1 MHRYTLANQFL
12 EYSASRLPD
21 KVALIH
27 GDMRLTYSEID
38 AMANRLARFLLS
50 SGVERGDR
58 VAIFMDNSI
67 EAVISIFGVM
77 KAGAAFMMIN
87 HTTKADKFGYIL
99 DNSRATAVLA
109 HSSKMNTLTG
119 LKCPAVKTII
129 TSGACDKGQ
138 NISFDEIIRS
148 GNDAPVPARCIDV
161 DLASIIYTSGSTGQP
176 KGVMLSHLNM
186 VSAAHSITTYL
197 ENTEKD
203 IIINVLP
210 LSFDYGLYQ
219 VLMAFSVGGT
229 VILEKSFTYP
239 YQVIEL
245 MSMEKVTGLPG
256 VPTIF
261 ALLLHLKDI
270 DKFDFSSLRYI
281 TNTAA
286 ALPVSHIH
294 RLRELFPHA
303 RLYSMYG
310 LTECKRVSYL
320 PPEELDTRP
329 NSIGRGMP
337 NEEVYIVNER
347 GDKVA
352 PGEIGELVV
361 RGSNVM
367 MGYWEMPEETAR
379 CLRPGKYPGERVLY
393 SGDLFKMDDKGYLY
407 FLARKD
413 DIIKCKGEKV
423 SPKEIENVLYSLRG
437 VLEAAVVGV
446 PDEILGQAIKA
457 FIALETGSKLTEKEI
472 LSYCSQHLENHMLPK
487 YIVIMDGL
495 PKTTSGKIN
504 KKSLVPAGPVQ

>member
-1 MHRYTLANQFL
+1 
-12 EYSASRLPD
+12 
-21 KVALIH
+21 VALIH
-27 GDMRLTYSEID
+27 GNRRLTYSEID
-38 AMANRLARFLLS
+38 AMADRLALFLLS

-58 VAIFMDNSI
+58 VAIYMDNSV
-67 EAVISIFGVM
+67 ETVISIFGAL
-77 KAGAAFMMIN
+77 KAGAAFMIIN
-87 HTTKADKFGYIL
+87 HTTKADKFEYIL
-99 DNSRATAVLA
+99 NNSRARVVLT
-109 HSSKMNTLTG
+109 HISKMNTLQG
-119 LKCPAVKTII
+119 LKCPAVETII
-129 TSGACDKGQ
+129 TAGPCDRGQ
-138 NISFDEIIRS
+138 SIPFDEIICS
-148 GNDAPVPARCIDV
+148 ENNTPVPVRCIDV

-197 ENTEKD
+197 ENIEND

-219 VLMAFSVGGT
+219 ILMAFSIGAT

-239 YQVIEL
+239 YQIIEL
-245 MSMEKVTGLPG
+245 ITKEKVTGLPG

-286 ALPVSHIH
+286 ALPASHIT
-294 RLRELFPHA
+294 RLRELFPLA

-320 PPEELDTRP
+320 PPEELANRP

-337 NEEVYIVNER
+337 NEEVYIVNET
-347 GDKVA
+347 GNKA
-352 PGEIGELVV
+352 GPGEIGELVV

-367 MGYWEMPEETAR
+367 MGYWDMPEETNK
-379 CLRPGKYPGERVLY
+379 CLHPGRYPGERVLY
-393 SGDLFKMDDKGYLY
+393 SGDLFKMDAEGYLY

-423 SPKEIENVLYSLRG
+423 SPKEIENVLYSLHG
-437 VLEAAVVGV
+437 ILEAAVVGV
-446 PDEILGQAIKA
+446 PDEILGQAIKV
-457 FIALETGSKLTEKEI
+457 FVALDSGSKLTEKEI
-472 LSYCSQHLENHMLPK
+472 MRYCSQHLENHMLPK
-487 YIVIMDGL
+487 YIVTMDSL

-504 KKSLVPAGPVQ
+504 KKLLLETE